1 MVDAD
6 CVKCND
12 LIQSIPEAAAA
23 MYLQSTKVFVAV
35 WVPDDCVSLGRLVAA
50 RSSRSVRRPL
60 IKFRR
65 ITRPAGPA
73 APMETRPHGTRP
85 N

>member
-1 MVDAD
+1 
-6 CVKCND
+6 
-12 LIQSIPEAAAA
+12 
-23 MYLQSTKVFVAV
+23 
-35 WVPDDCVSLGRLVAA
+35 
-50 RSSRSVRRPL
+50 VRRPL

-73 APMETRPHGTRP
+73 APLETRPHGTRP

>member
-1 MVDAD
+1 VVDAN

-23 MYLQSTKVFVAV
+23 VYLQSTKVFVAV

-50 RSSRSVRRPL
+50 RSSRWARHPL
-60 IKFRR
+60 IRFRR
-65 ITRPAGPA
+65 ITRPAGSA
-73 APMETRPHGTRP
+73 APLETRPRGTRP